1 MSAAAEIFWPAA
13 RLDEAVE
20 GASRRAGLRIHPR
33 ASSRGKG
40 IEATARA
47 LGVEAEPLDVAY
59 ADLEA
64 RLRARLPALVDVG
77 PVHADGAP
85 EFAAVIGRNGSRLL
99 LLAPDLE
106 VRRVDEDVVLRRL
119 CRAVEAPALVGID
132 RVLAGADLE
141 PARVPAARRAILRER
156 LGAARVQGIFALG
169 PEPGSSVWEELAR
182 VGVRRRFAALLGAHA
197 AQYALWLLSWWV
209 VGRAALE
216 GRFEAGW
223 FLAWALLLL
232 SLVPFRLLATWSQG
246 AFAVAAGGILKKKLL
261 VAALRL
267 DPERVRGSGMG
278 DFVGRV
284 IESEAVESLALSGG
298 IAALTAGLELVAAGL
313 VLAFAPGGALLAT
326 ALCVWTA
333 VVIGAGLACHRRR
346 RTWTSE
352 RLALSHDLIEKMVGH
367 RTRLAQEPRGRWH
380 AGEDAAL
387 ERYAA
392 TSERLDRATAWLVA
406 VAPRGWLLIGVL
418 LLAPAMLRSEASS
431 FAFSPSLA
439 AMLGGVLLAYLA
451 IQRLA
456 HGIAHLGG
464 AAIAWKAVAPMLEAL
479 AKEEEIGEGEDALP
493 GRGISRVAPAKGS
506 GDRADVDRVGLA
518 TTASGTSSAPT
529 SVAPS
534 PEFPRGTIAAVGD
547 RRVPVLQARE
557 LGFRHAGRS
566 EPLFKNLSL
575 DVLEG
580 DRILLEG
587 SSGCGKSTFASL
599 LTGLRE
605 PESGIVL
612 LRGVDRG
619 TVGAEA
625 WRRRVASAPQFHE
638 NHVMTETFAFNLL
651 MGQRWPPTEEDLK
664 RAEDLCGELGL
675 SDLIARMPAGLNEMV
690 GESGWQL
697 SHGERSRL
705 FMARALLQPGDFVVL
720 DESFAAL
727 DPATLEGSMRCALSR
742 AKTLLVIA
750 HP

>member
-1 MSAAAEIFWPAA
+1 MSASAAEIFWPAA

-20 GASRRAGLRIHPR
+20 GAARRSGLRVRPR
-33 ASSRGKG
+33 TASRGKG

-77 PVHADGAP
+77 PVHAEGGS
-85 EFAAVIGRNGSRLL
+85 EFAAVVGRKGSSLL
-99 LLAPDLE
+99 LLAPDLG
-106 VRRVDEDVVLRRL
+106 VRRVDADLVLRRL
-119 CRAVEAPALVGID
+119 CRAVEAPALVEID
-132 RVLAGADLE
+132 RVLGGADLD

-156 LGAARVQGIFALG
+156 IGAARVQGIFALG
-169 PEPGSSVWEELAR
+169 PAPGSSVWEELSR
-182 VGVRRRFAALLGAHA
+182 VGVRRRFAVLLGAHA

-216 GRFEAGW
+216 GRFDPGW

-246 AFAVAAGGILKKKLL
+246 EFAVAAGGILKKKLL

-284 IESEAVESLALSGG
+284 IESEAVEALALSGG
-298 IAALTAGLELVAAGL
+298 IAALTAGLELAAAAL
-313 VLAFAPGGALLAT
+313 VLAFAPGGALLAA
-326 ALCVWTA
+326 ALVLWTA
-333 VVIGAGLACHRRR
+333 IVIGAGIACHRRR
-346 RTWTSE
+346 KAWTAE

-367 RTRLAQEPRGRWH
+367 RTRLAQERRDRWH

-406 VAPRGWLLIGVL
+406 VAPRGWLLLGVL
-418 LLAPAMLRSEASS
+418 LLAPAMLRSGSS
-431 FAFSPSLA
+431 TLAFSPSLA

-456 HGIAHLGG
+456 HGVAHLGG
-464 AAIAWKAVAPMLEAL
+464 AAIAWNAVVPVLESLGKEEAL
-479 AKEEEIGEGEDALP
+479 GEDEGALA
-493 GRGISRVAPAKGS
+493 APASAGS
-506 GDRADVDRVGLA
+506 GEAAKPPGGGRA
-518 TTASGTSSAPT
+518 
-529 SVAPS
+529 
-534 PEFPRGTIAAVGD
+534 
-547 RRVPVLQARE
+547 PVLQARE
-557 LGFRHAGRS
+557 LSFRHAGRS
-566 EPLFKNLSL
+566 EALFKNLSL

-587 SSGCGKSTFASL
+587 SSGSGKSTLASL
-599 LTGLRE
+599 LSGLRE
-605 PESGIVL
+605 PEAGIVL

-625 WRRRVASAPQFHE
+625 WRRRVAAAPQFHE
-638 NHVMTETFAFNLL
+638 NHVLTETFAFNLL

-675 SDLIARMPAGLNEMV
+675 SDLIARMPAGLNEIV

-705 FMARALLQPGDFVVL
+705 FMARALLQPGDLVLL

>member
-1 MSAAAEIFWPAA
+1 MSPAVSEVFWPAA

-20 GASRRAGLRIHPR
+20 GVARRSGLRVRPR
-33 ASSRGKG
+33 TASRGKG

-64 RLRARLPALVDVG
+64 RLRSRLPALVDVG
-77 PVHADGAP
+77 PVHADGTP

-99 LLAPDLE
+99 VLAPDLE
-106 VRRVDEDVVLRRL
+106 LRRVDEEIVLRRL
-119 CRAVEAPALVGID
+119 CRAVEAPALLEID
-132 RVLAGADLE
+132 RVLAGADLD

-156 LGAARVQGIFALG
+156 LGASRVQGIFALG

-182 VGVRRRFAALLGAHA
+182 VGVRRRFGVLLGAHA

-216 GRFEAGW
+216 GRFEPGW
-223 FLAWALLLL
+223 FLAWALLLV

-298 IAALTAGLELVAAGL
+298 IAALTAGLELAAAAL
-313 VLAFAPGGALLAT
+313 VLAFAPGGTLLAV
-326 ALCVWTA
+326 ALAAWT
-333 VVIGAGLACHRRR
+333 VVVLVAGLACHRRR
-346 RTWTSE
+346 KEWTAE

-367 RTRLAQEPRGRWH
+367 RTRLAQEPRDRWH

-392 TSERLDRATAWLVA
+392 TSERLDRGTAWLVA
-406 VAPRGWLLIGVL
+406 VAPRGWLLLGVL
-418 LLAPAMLRSEASS
+418 LLAPAMLRSGAST

-456 HGIAHLGG
+456 HGVANLGG
-464 AAIAWKAVAPMLEAL
+464 AAIAWNAVLPMLAALSKEEEPGAGEEAL
-479 AKEEEIGEGEDALP
+479 AAP
-493 GRGISRVAPAKGS
+493 AQVARVA
-506 GDRADVDRVGLA
+506 R
-518 TTASGTSSAPT
+518 T
-529 SVAPS
+529 
-534 PEFPRGTIAAVGD
+534 
-547 RRVPVLQARE
+547 PVLQARE

-566 EPLFKNLSL
+566 EALFKNLSL

-587 SSGCGKSTFASL
+587 SSGCGKSTLASL

-619 TVGAEA
+619 TVGAET

-675 SDLIARMPAGLNEMV
+675 SDLIAKMPAGLNEIV

-705 FMARALLQPGDFVVL
+705 FMARALLQPGDLVVL

-727 DPATLEGSMRCALSR
+727 DPATLEGSMRCALNR